1 MLKIYIFNSY
11 IFQLVKLFRPYIVI
25 ASSLHNAQQ
34 EEKTADI
41 SLLKEKDR
49 EILPGQRIEEVLTG
63 KKRLEEILPGKRR
76 IKEILSGKRTQIRC
90 RTKEE
95 KQSQIQHAMEKG

>member
-1 MLKIYIFNSY
+1 M
-11 IFQLVKLFRPYIVI
+11 I

-63 KKRLEEILPGKRR
+63 KKRLEKILPGKRRIKEILPGKKRLEEILPGKRR
-76 IKEILSGKRTQIRC
+76 IKEILPGKRTQIRC